1 MSAQPGND
9 FSGPS
14 VYDVGII
21 VLYLKVIVG
30 AVVEHHLVAPGQDA
44 ERIAV
49 YPGLYQVNIARK
61 QTEGPVHVVVAEL
74 RRLDKTFCKLHGP
87 AL

>member
-30 AVVEHHLVAPGQDA
+30 AVVEDDLVTPRQVVEGVVVN
-44 ERIAV
+44 I
-49 YPGLYQVNIARK
+49 GLYLVDIAR
-61 QTEGPVHVVVAEL
+61 QQALTLPL
-74 RRLDKTFCKLHGP
+74 RKI
-87 AL
+87 